1 MAIYGLSRDVV
12 ENLRTKLE
20 TRKRTELLRPKSVQV
35 TREPVPATFTQYRRE
50 TQDPY
55 RAKPQATTS
64 TERDS
69 EDEGFGWGAVIVSL
83 RHVSLR
89 IRSADRQL
97 GCCDRI
103 RRRRR
108 IQVIPLL
115 ALMAAVYVVRR

>member
-1 MAIYGLSRDVV
+1 MAIYGLSRGVV
-12 ENLRTKLE
+12 ENLRTQLVH
-20 TRKRTELLRPKSVQV
+20 TRSELLRPKPVQA
-35 TREPVPATFTQYRRE
+35 TNKPVVATSTQYRRE

-55 RAKPQATTS
+55 RTNPQATNPKGH
-64 TERDS
+64 S
-69 EDEGFGWGAVIVSL
+69 EDEDFGWGAVIVSL

-103 RRRRR
+103 RRRRH